1 MSPRDGIVLVAHS
14 RDSYWTE
21 AATLAK
27 SIRRFSPDVNLA
39 LVTNLAVPEPVAR
52 AVGFTHV
59 CRHDFTTLQGL
70 EFKLH
75 LDSLSPFS
83 GTTLFVDSDCICYGG
98 VAGVFDEFAGKDFVA
113 LGRPLTACHWFA
125 DATKTMASLGIREFP
140 FFCGDFYLFRKSPL
154 ATRIFT
160 AARDLAQR
168 YDDLGINRLG
178 RMLNDEPL
186 IALAMAKNGVAAQS
200 SVTSWILQL
209 QAQHLSG
216 VNLDYAASRAEALVA
231 GAMVRPRLVHFQ
243 VQRTRPVYF
252 RERFRVATHG
262 DPWTARW
269 LAPAVGFWQSLLFR
283 TTKRIRRNLAGP

>member
-52 AVGFTHV
+52 AIGFTHV
-59 CRHDFTTLQGL
+59 CRYDFTTLQGL
-70 EFKLH
+70 EFKIH

-83 GTTLFVDSDCICYGG
+83 GTTLFVDSDCICYGS
-98 VAGVFDEFAGKDFVA
+98 VAGVFEEFAGKDFVA

-125 DATKTMASLGIREFP
+125 DATKTMASLGIQEFP

-154 ATRIFT
+154 ATQIFT
-160 AARDLAQR
+160 AARELAQR
-168 YDDLGINRLG
+168 YDVLGIHRLG
-178 RMLNDEPL
+178 RMVNDEPL

-200 SVTSWILQL
+200 SAISWILQL
-209 QAQHLSG
+209 QAQHLSD
-216 VNLDYAASRAEALVA
+216 VDLDYAASRAEALVA
-231 GAMVRPRLVHFQ
+231 GATVRPRLVHFQ
-243 VQRTRPVYF
+243 VQRARPIYF
-252 RERFRVATHG
+252 RERFRVQTHG
-262 DPWTARW
+262 DAWTARW
-269 LAPAVGFWQSLLFR
+269 VAPAIGFWQSLLFR
-283 TTKRIRRNLAGP
+283 TQKRLRRNLAGP